1 MRNGLLKSVVL
12 GVLLAGVM
20 NVGIARADVTV
31 TVDPV
36 SITNG
41 YMNVFEIPANGGAFQ
56 WGSPWG
62 VGDLTATWAGS
73 VVTLGPNSINDPN
86 PYWYIGGGGPGA
98 AGNKTME
105 ANLYAEPAGSIPGQ
119 LVTFNGNVISN
130 TLAASHSAVIF
141 IKDFAP
147 DFSSFNVAQ
156 IPVPASGPFSISLA
170 TVNDPARH
178 VQWGFQ
184 MTGPCVWIT
193 DLAPYGN
200 IQIGPATPTPTHNT
214 TWGALKSLYR

>member
-1 MRNGLLKSVVL
+1 MRNGLLKSIVL
-12 GVLLAGVM
+12 GVLLAGVV

-31 TVDPV
+31 TVDPA

-41 YMNVFEIPANGGAFQ
+41 YMNVFEIPANGGGFL

-62 VGDLTATWAGS
+62 AADLTATWAGS

-130 TLAASHSAVIF
+130 TLAASHNAILF

-147 DFSSFNVAQ
+147 DFSSFNVTA

-184 MTGPCVWIT
+184 MTGPCVWVT

-200 IQIGPATPTPTHNT
+200 IQIGPSAPTPTHNT